1 MDARSGAGRAGRV
14 GAWISMGAGERC
26 AVEARRHSV
35 RGLRGMGARERAA
48 WHRTVQYR
56 ITRIAFLLRCA
67 ITVVPCFGHAE
78 ASTHYTA
85 SQTVLIVA
93 DILCKYKHPGG
104 EIFTNRVS
112 KKD

>member
-1 MDARSGAGRAGRV
+1 VRA
-14 GAWISMGAGERC
+14 
-26 AVEARRHSV
+26 
-35 RGLRGMGARERAA
+35 LRGIEARERAA

-85 SQTVLIVA
+85 GQTVLIVA
-93 DILCKYKHPGG
+93 DIPCKYKHPGG
-104 EIFTNRVS
+104 EYFTTLVS
-112 KKD
+112 NKD